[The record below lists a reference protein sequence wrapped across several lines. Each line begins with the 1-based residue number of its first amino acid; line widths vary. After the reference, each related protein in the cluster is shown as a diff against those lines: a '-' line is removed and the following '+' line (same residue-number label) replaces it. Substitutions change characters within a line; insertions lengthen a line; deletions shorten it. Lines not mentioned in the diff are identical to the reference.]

1 MNRWTGFLLAVAAP
15 LMLAGCLWSP
25 GKFQS
30 NLDIRRDGSFALD
43 YKGEIL
49 FQMPQDDAKPEPWSD
64 DLVTCSEEGEVFLS
78 GSATD
83 LAKDGK
89 PTGSGESNG
98 APDVYTERPCTPAE
112 IATLKREFEAKEAE
126 RIAAKRKEN
135 EEMARTFGLPGTD
148 DASNRRFA
156 ATLMKY
162 AGWRSVAYKGNGV
175 YDVNYSVRGRLD
187 QDFVFPLMPDSD
199 LMLPFIAIRRRAD
212 GSVQVNSP
220 GFAGGEGP
228 FAARASLMGL
238 GRKGGGDEPMRADGR
253 FTITT
258 DGEILTNNSAD
269 GPAADA
275 RGRVLSWQ
283 VSPSTTKT
291 PEALIRLR

>member
-64 DLVTCSEEGEVFLS
+64 DKARCVAGGGASLDTQDGE
-78 GSATD
+78 AR
-83 LAKDGK
+83 
-89 PTGSGESNG
+89 E
-98 APDVYTERPCTPAE
+98 CTPAE

-126 RIAAKRKEN
+126 RIASKRKEN

-175 YDVNYSVRGRLD
+175 YDVDYSVRGRLD
-187 QDFVFPLMPDSD
+187 QDFAFPLMPDSD

-269 GPAADA
+269 GPAAHA
-275 RGRVLSWQ
+275 RGRVLTWT